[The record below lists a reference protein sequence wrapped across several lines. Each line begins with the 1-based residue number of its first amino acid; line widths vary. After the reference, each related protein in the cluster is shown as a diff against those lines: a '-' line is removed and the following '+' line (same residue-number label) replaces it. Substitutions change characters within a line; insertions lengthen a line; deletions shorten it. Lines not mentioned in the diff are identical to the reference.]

1 MVEMNQER
9 LTQVILSPL
18 VSEKCTNVA
27 DKYRQV
33 VFKVLPDAT
42 KTEIKQAVEQLFKV
56 KVTAVNLCNVKGKQ
70 KKFKQ
75 QSGQRKNW
83 KKAYV
88 TLQEGH
94 DISFVGAE

>member
-1 MVEMNQER
+1 MNQER
-9 LTQVILSPL
+9 LMQVVLSPL
-18 VSEKCTNVA
+18 VSEKCTAAA

-56 KVTAVNLCNVKGKQ
+56 KVTAINICNVKGKR
-70 KKFKQ
+70 KKFKHQ
-75 QSGQRKNW
+75 PGQRKNW

-88 TLQEGH
+88 TLQEGY

>member
-1 MVEMNQER
+1 MVKMSQER
-9 LTQVILSPL
+9 LTQIILSPL

-27 DKYRQV
+27 DKYHQV

-42 KTEIKQAVEQLFKV
+42 KNEIKQAVEELFKV
-56 KVTAVNLCNVKGKQ
+56 KVTAVNLCNVKGKRKQ
-70 KKFKQ
+70 FKYRP
-75 QSGQRKNW
+75 GQRKNW

-94 DISFVGAE
+94 DISFVGTE